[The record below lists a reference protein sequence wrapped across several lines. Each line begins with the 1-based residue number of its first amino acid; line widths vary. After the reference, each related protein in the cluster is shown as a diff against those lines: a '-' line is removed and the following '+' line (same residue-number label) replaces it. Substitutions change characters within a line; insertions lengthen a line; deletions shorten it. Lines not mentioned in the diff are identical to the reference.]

1 MTPGR
6 EDVLTVATRQP
17 GPSVPVLSV
26 RSVEKTYR
34 RGSEDVHALRG
45 ASLELRAGELVA
57 LVGRSG
63 SGKTTLLSILCG
75 WEHADAGEIQW
86 LTGDGSASVGERP
99 WDQLAMVPQ
108 RLGLVEEL
116 SVRENVAM
124 PVRFGRRKA
133 GDAEHAEEVQRLLD
147 ALGLS
152 ALADRWPAE
161 TSIGEQQRTA
171 LARALVLRPTLLL
184 ADEPTGHQDEGWA
197 KGVLA
202 LLHEVAESGT
212 CCLVATHNEEIVRFA
227 DRVLQIRDGVV
238 AQA

>member
-1 MTPGR
+1 VTPGH
-6 EDVLTVATRQP
+6 EDVVAVATRRS
-17 GPSVPVLSV
+17 GPSVPVLAV
-26 RSVEKTYR
+26 TSVEKTYR

-45 ASLELRAGELVA
+45 VNLRLGAGELVA

-75 WEHADAGEIQW
+75 WEHADAGEIRW
-86 LTGDGSASVGERP
+86 LVGERDVPPDARP
-99 WDQLAMVPQ
+99 WDQLAVLPQ
-108 RLGLVEEL
+108 RLGLIDEL

-124 PVRFGRRKA
+124 PIRFGRRDQ
-133 GDAEHAEEVQRLLD
+133 GDAEHAERVQTLLD
-147 ALGLS
+147 ALGLA
-152 ALADRWPAE
+152 ALAERWPAE

-171 LARALVLRPTLLL
+171 LARALVLRPTILL

-197 KGVLA
+197 KGVLG
-202 LLHEVAESGT
+202 LLHEAAASGT

-238 AQA
+238 AQG